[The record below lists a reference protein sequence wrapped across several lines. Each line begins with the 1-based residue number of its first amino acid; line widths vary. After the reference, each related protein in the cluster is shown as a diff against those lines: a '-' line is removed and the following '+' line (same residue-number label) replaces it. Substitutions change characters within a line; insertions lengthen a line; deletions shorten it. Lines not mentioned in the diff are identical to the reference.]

1 MYINHVQ
8 HINQPLYSVIDSN
21 CMKTWKKTIIH
32 EYKEIKPALHNG
44 NKADGSGSYGK
55 LISRFSALLAYYHFN
70 PTSEWLIAKWYVP
83 KQQLLFISFM
93 MALNLIIYGYILSNF
108 ISSYSFYKNE
118 YFNLTFFQAKSF
130 WKVNRVWYH
139 MYYTTYMYTK

>member
-1 MYINHVQ
+1 
-8 HINQPLYSVIDSN
+8 
-21 CMKTWKKTIIH
+21 
-32 EYKEIKPALHNG
+32 
-44 NKADGSGSYGK
+44 
-55 LISRFSALLAYYHFN
+55 
-70 PTSEWLIAKWYVP
+70 
-83 KQQLLFISFM
+83 M

-130 WKVNRVWYH
+130 WKVNSVWYH

>member
-1 MYINHVQ
+1 
-8 HINQPLYSVIDSN
+8 
-21 CMKTWKKTIIH
+21 
-32 EYKEIKPALHNG
+32 
-44 NKADGSGSYGK
+44 
-55 LISRFSALLAYYHFN
+55 
-70 PTSEWLIAKWYVP
+70 
-83 KQQLLFISFM
+83 M